1 MEEQE
6 KNKVIHNELLNE
18 LIKERPNITYL
29 TELGITLQDY
39 ISAEILLL
47 ENENDP
53 FNSTLYTNYAMC
65 LFFTVAERMK
75 KIAHFVH

>member
-1 MEEQE
+1 MEEKE
-6 KNKVIHNELLNE
+6 KNNVIHNELLNE
-18 LIKERPNITYL
+18 LIKERPTITYF

-47 ENENDP
+47 ENEGGGG
-53 FNSTLYTNYAMC
+53 TLYTNYAMC

>member
-18 LIKERPNITYL
+18 LIKERPTITYF

-47 ENENDP
+47 ENEGGGD
-53 FNSTLYTNYAMC
+53 TLYTNYAMC
-65 LFFTVAERMK
+65 LFFTVAERMR
-75 KIAHFVH
+75 KISQFVH

>member
-1 MEEQE
+1 MEEKE
-6 KNKVIHNELLNE
+6 KNNVIHNELLNE
-18 LIKERPNITYL
+18 LIKERPTITYF

-47 ENENDP
+47 ENEGGGD
-53 FNSTLYTNYAMC
+53 TLYTNYAMC

-75 KIAHFVH
+75 RVTQFVH

>member
-47 ENENDP
+47 ENQGGGD
-53 FNSTLYTNYAMC
+53 TLYTNYAMC

>member
-47 ENENDP
+47 ENEGGGD
-53 FNSTLYTNYAMC
+53 TLYTNYAMC
-65 LFFTVAERMK
+65 LFFTVAERMR
-75 KIAHFVH
+75 KIAQFVH